1 MAGSACGCSNFIA
14 STRHKF
20 VHGRASHHATK
31 DSPLPMRYARSY
43 PIRFAFTSGLSLLI
57 LALPCAARA
66 QSVGSRIDQP
76 TPGTLP
82 AGTHNADSSTAPA
95 NQPTGRVAPPSA
107 ISSSTD
113 VMKGGPVQGGGSS
126 GKVNPIE
133 HLPENMKR

>member
-1 MAGSACGCSNFIA
+1 
-14 STRHKF
+14 
-20 VHGRASHHATK
+20 V
-31 DSPLPMRYARSY
+31 
-43 PIRFAFTSGLSLLI
+43 PIQYSRKRPVRLAFTSAFGLLT
-57 LALPCAARA
+57 LALPGAAQA

-82 AGTHNADSSTAPA
+82 AGTHNADTSTAPA

-126 GKVNPIE
+126 GRVDPIE

>member
-1 MAGSACGCSNFIA
+1 MRA
-14 STRHKF
+14 F
-20 VHGRASHHATK
+20 VHGRSSRHATK
-31 DSPLPMRYARSY
+31 GSSLSMHYARRSS
-43 PIRFAFTSGLSLLI
+43 IRFAITSGLGLLT
-57 LALPCAARA
+57 LALPGAAHA

-82 AGTHNADSSTAPA
+82 AGTHNAGNSTAPA

-113 VMKGGPVQGGGSS
+113 VMKGGSIQGGGRS
-126 GKVNPIE
+126 GNVNPIE

>member
-1 MAGSACGCSNFIA
+1 MQ
-14 STRHKF
+14 
-20 VHGRASHHATK
+20 
-31 DSPLPMRYARSY
+31 YARSF

-57 LALPCAARA
+57 LALPGAAQA

-82 AGTHNADSSTAPA
+82 AGTHNASSSTAPA
-95 NQPTGRVAPPSA
+95 NQPTGQVAPPSA

-113 VMKGGPVQGGGSS
+113 VMQGEPVQGGGSS
-126 GKVNPIE
+126 GKVNPID